1 MNKTLDM
8 NILRLILIKT
18 LISIVNS
25 IDLQLN
31 FFY

>member
-25 IDLQLN
+25 IDLQL
-31 FFY
+31 